1 MAKSLIVEK
10 DAVHGT
16 DQHNVFGIA
25 LTPSGPVSYSG
36 VGEYTYTGAMTDE
49 LSDFVRIA
57 GRPVAQTT
65 SRSSLDL
72 GQDVFP
78 TGGHSGPIVPKFAKF
93 TPPTPVPIPQ
103 FLFLMIIDPVGVGR
117 PNVGA
122 GSGFV
127 SVTGRPVL
135 LDGDAIDT
143 CDGTGRP
150 KNSTVTSSHQSFV
163 KASG

>member
-1 MAKSLIVEK
+1 MLIVEK

-16 DQHNVFGIA
+16 DQHNVFGSA
-25 LTPSGPVSYSG
+25 PSPSGPVPYSG
-36 VGEYTYTGAMTDE
+36 VGDYKYAGTMTDE

-57 GRPVAQTT
+57 GVPVALTT
-65 SRSSLDL
+65 SRSSLNR
-72 GQDVFP
+72 GEDVPP
-78 TGGHSGPIVPKFAKF
+78 TGEHSGPRGSGF
-93 TPPTPVPIPQ
+93 TLPFKLPPRPPAPEPIP
-103 FLFLMIIDPVGVGR
+103 LTLRITDPIGVGR

-122 GSGFV
+122 GSDFV
-127 SVTGRPVL
+127 SVAGRPVL

-150 KNSTVTSSHQSFV
+150 KNSTVTSSRQSFV